1 MIYAIGGAQDPIT
14 NTSYWI
20 MLAGRFVFG
29 LGGECM
35 TVSQSAIVSQWFKG
49 KELAFAFGINLSVSR
64 LGSVIN
70 GIVEPKIAGGEGG
83 VGAALWVGFGVCV
96 FSWFCGLV
104 LVFIDKYADTKD
116 GSVAKLS
123 DDDKFK
129 WK

>member
-1 MIYAIGGAQDPIT
+1 M
-14 NTSYWI
+14 
-20 MLAGRFVFG
+20 
-29 LGGECM
+29 
-35 TVSQSAIVSQWFKG
+35 SQWFKG

-70 GIVEPKIAGGEGG
+70 GIVEPKIADSSS

-104 LVFIDKYADTKD
+104 LAAIDKYADVKD
-116 GSVAKLS
+116 GTVAKLS
-123 DDDKFK
+123 DEDKFK